1 MENNDAARFADL
13 FAALG
18 SESRL
23 EVMRL
28 LLAAYPQGLTVGE
41 IQSQLNIPNSTLSH
55 HLEKLRHEQLVT
67 ARRDKQW
74 LCYSANAQTLE
85 DLLAFLYN
93 GCSTRDRFKEPVQT
107 TATREGFVFENF
119 FRSIFEGLFGSGST
133 FEQILERI
141 PRQRFTQPAL
151 SAMELA
157 QDESRQTGHDF
168 VGTEHMLLGL
178 ISEGNGVAAQV
189 LRSLGLTLETART
202 EVERCIGHG
211 RGSVL
216 RDIPFTPRAKHIIEL
231 SSEQVRQIGQDQI
244 DTEHLLLSILQEGG
258 GVAVRVLANL
268 RVDLPDLEQQLR
280 GATG

>member
-1 MENNDAARFADL
+1 MKNNDVARFADL

-28 LLAAYPQGLTVGE
+28 LLAAYPRGLTVGE
-41 IQSQLNIPNSTLSH
+41 IQSQLNIPSSTLSH
-55 HLEKLRHEQLVT
+55 HLEKLRHEELVT

-74 LCYSANAQTLE
+74 LWYSANAQTLE

-93 GCSTRDRFKEPVQT
+93 GCSTHERVKESVPV

-141 PRQRFTQPAL
+141 PLQRFTQPAVR
-151 SAMELA
+151 AMELA
-157 QDESRQTGHDF
+157 QNEARQSGHDF

-178 ISEGNGVAAQV
+178 ISEGSGVAAQV
-189 LRSLGLTLETART
+189 LRSLGVTLEQART
-202 EVERCIGHG
+202 TVEGCIGRG

-216 RDIPFTPRAKHIIEL
+216 RDIPFTPRAKHVLDL
-231 SSEQVRQIGQDQI
+231 SLEQVRQVGQNQI

-268 RVDLPDLEQQLR
+268 GVDLPHLEQQLR